1 MPSVDGRPVAAG
13 GATAVQTT
21 ARMWASRSPAVRL
34 RVARPKPLLVGCEA
48 GSSAVTFV
56 MVLPLL
62 CIFLCAALDFGRV
75 VSCQMML
82 SDAAH
87 AAADWGGEKISAGT
101 TLPLANAAAR
111 EAALKAAPALA
122 GDGFDVEVSCGRPSE
137 VGFTRR
143 VYSPESGTFS
153 ATKVQLGSREVEAR
167 ATFKGTYLTVVG
179 RAVAAA
185 SGAADGSFSLEATA
199 RRSAYEPEGGGDG
212 QG

>member
-1 MPSVDGRPVAAG
+1 MASGQSVGRIPV
-13 GATAVQTT
+13 TFSQVVCPRP
-21 ARMWASRSPAVRL
+21 ARSKPQLVSR
-34 RVARPKPLLVGCEA
+34 EA

-87 AAADWGGEKISAGT
+87 AAVDWGGEKISAGT
-101 TLPLANAAAR
+101 TLPLVNAAAR
-111 EAALKAAPALA
+111 EAALKAAPALS
-122 GDGFDVEVSCGRPSE
+122 GDGFDVEVSCSRPSD

-143 VYSPESGTFS
+143 VYSSGSGTFS
-153 ATKVQLGSREVEAR
+153 TTNVQLSSREVEAR
-167 ATFKGTYLTVVG
+167 ATFTGTYLTVVG
-179 RAVAAA
+179 RAVAVA

-199 RRSAYEPEGGGDG
+199 WRSAYEPEGGRR
-212 QG
+212 

>member
-1 MPSVDGRPVAAG
+1 MQASCPPAAAG
-13 GATAVQTT
+13 GATA
-21 ARMWASRSPAVRL
+21 RMPVTFSQV
-34 RVARPKPLLVGCEA
+34 VRPKPLLVGGEA

-101 TLPLANAAAR
+101 ALPLVNAAAR

-122 GDGFDVEVSCGRPSE
+122 GDGFDVEVSCSRPLE

-153 ATKVQLGSREVEAR
+153 ATKVQLESREVEAC

-185 SGAADGSFSLEATA
+185 GGAADGSFSLEATA
-199 RRSAYEPEGGGDG
+199 RRSAYEPEGSGDG